1 MTIRQT
7 CQPFELSARLDD
19 GGRLYR
25 GVRAALTHK
34 TPRLRIVTTMAATDI
49 SAATGR
55 VLAHVLDLGT
65 IDVSGDADGTVI
77 TVSLCQTVLDLSD
90 VWRDALTRWMTV
102 ESAYL
107 PGSTDPRWLDLSRLT
122 WDAVPM
128 LNEGDAAA

>member
-7 CQPFELSARLDD
+7 CHAFELSACVDD

-25 GVRAALTHK
+25 AVRAALTHA
-34 TPRLRIVTTMAATDI
+34 TPRLRIVKSMRSTDI

-65 IDVSGDADGTVI
+65 IDVSGDAGGSVV
-77 TVSLCQTVLDLSD
+77 TVSLIQTVTNLSD

-122 WDAVPM
+122 WDAVPV
-128 LNEGDAAA
+128 LDADEAAA